1 MQNEKKKMKKNEKK
15 KNEWCVQYHWEVYI
29 AKWMWL
35 IILIDMKTQSLGQ

>member
-1 MQNEKKKMKKNEKK
+1 MQNEKKKEKKRKKNP
-15 KNEWCVQYHWEVYI
+15 EWCVQYHWEVYI